1 MNATAIK
8 NFNIFKIIIY
18 ISPSLIINHSI
29 DYLNTYLLLLPHV
42 NLFIKKQN
50 KNNKNKNWNN
60 LTIDIKSILLKL
72 KLNFDSEYK
81 YKKLKLIMLIL
92 EF

>member
-50 KNNKNKNWNN
+50 KNNKNNKNK
-60 LTIDIKSILLKL
+60 T
-72 KLNFDSEYK
+72 
-81 YKKLKLIMLIL
+81 
-92 EF
+92 